1 MMHGGGK
8 SDEAIVAL
16 KPANEVERS
25 AEEPVERRAEAE
37 GNASQQST
45 FRAQSRE
52 DASQALER
60 IRQRAKEK
68 KEEKFI
74 SLLHHIDP
82 ELLEEAF
89 YELKVDAAAG
99 VDGLTWKDYEQDL
112 ERKLADLHA
121 QVHRGAYRALPS
133 RRVYIPKPDGRQRPL
148 AVAAIED
155 KIVQRATAVV
165 LNAIYEADF
174 LGFSYGFRPG
184 RGAHDAMDALV
195 VAIESK
201 QVNFIL
207 DADIQSFFDTV
218 SQERLVD
225 LLEERIG
232 DRRMLHLIQKW
243 LKVGVL
249 EDGKVRAS
257 DRGTAQ
263 GAVISPLLANI
274 YLHHALDLWAE
285 SWRRREATGD
295 VIIVRYADD
304 FIVGFQH
311 EGDARRFLDELRNR
325 LEEYALSLHPEKTRL
340 IEFGRFAAENR
351 KRRGLGKP
359 ETFNFLGFTFI
370 CGKSRRG
377 KFLIKRRTR
386 RDRMRTKL
394 KEIKQA
400 LRRRM
405 HQGIPAQGKW
415 LVQVVRGYFRYHA
428 VPTNEH
434 ALVAFRDEV
443 TKAWRRTLSRRSQK
457 GYIAWEQMKSIAEA
471 WLPKPKILHLW
482 PRQRFAVT
490 HPRWEPYAGK
500 PHVRFCAGGAQQ

>member
-8 SDEAIVAL
+8 SDEAIVAW
-16 KPANEVERS
+16 KPANKAEQS
-25 AEEPVERRAEAE
+25 AAEPVEPRAETE
-37 GNASQQST
+37 GNADQQST
-45 FRAQSRE
+45 YRAQSRE

-60 IRQRAKEK
+60 IRKAARER

-82 ELLEEAF
+82 DQLEDAF
-89 YELKVDAAAG
+89 YELKQNAAPG
-99 VDGLTWKDYEQDL
+99 MDGLTWEDYEQDL

-121 QVHRGAYRALPS
+121 RVHRGAYRALPS

-155 KIVQRATAVV
+155 KIVQRAAATV
-165 LNAIYEADF
+165 LNAIYEEDF

-195 VAIESK
+195 VGIESK
-201 QVNFIL
+201 KVNFIL

-218 SQERLVD
+218 SQEWLVRF
-225 LLEERIG
+225 LEHRIG
-232 DRRMLHLIQKW
+232 DRRMIHLIQKW
-243 LKVGVL
+243 LKTGVL
-249 EDGKVRAS
+249 EDGEVRTS

-263 GAVISPLLANI
+263 GSVISPLLANI
-274 YLHHALDLWAE
+274 YLHYVLDLWAE
-285 SWRRREATGD
+285 RWRQHEASGD

-311 EGDARRFLDELRNR
+311 ESDARRFLDALRTR
-325 LEEYALSLHPEKTRL
+325 LGEFALSLHPEKTRL
-340 IEFGRFAAENR
+340 IEFGRFAADNR
-351 KRRGLGKP
+351 KRRGQGKP

-377 KFLIKRRTR
+377 KFLIKRKTR
-386 RDRMRTKL
+386 GDRMRAKL
-394 KEIKQA
+394 MEVKQE

-405 HQGIPAQGKW
+405 HQPIPSQGTW
-415 LVQVVRGYFRYHA
+415 LMRVVKGYFNYHA
-428 VPTNEH
+428 VPTNRR

-443 TKAWRRTLSRRSQK
+443 IRGWRRTLSRRSQK
-457 GYIAWEQMKSIAEA
+457 GALAWKEMKLLADT
-471 WLPKPKILHLW
+471 WLPKPCVLHPW